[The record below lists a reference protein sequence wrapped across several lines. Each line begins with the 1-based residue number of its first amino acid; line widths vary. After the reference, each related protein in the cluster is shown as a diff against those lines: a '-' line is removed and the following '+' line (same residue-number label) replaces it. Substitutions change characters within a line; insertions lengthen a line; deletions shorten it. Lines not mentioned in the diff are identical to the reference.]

1 MLSQGHNRGR
11 QGRAMRLVLIL
22 AAALLAGGLAAAPAA
37 AQTNLRIGAGEG
49 ETTRRVDIGLG
60 KSIIVDL
67 PRDAKEVFVANP
79 QVANAVVRSAR
90 KVFVTA
96 AGVGQTTLVF
106 MDLAGNQMSA
116 LDINVQRDISPIA
129 RAIQEAV
136 PGSEIVVRQLNEG
149 VLLSGYVNSADD
161 ASRAVAIASQFL
173 GKDGAVANSI
183 SIRAREQVMLKVTVA
198 EVQRQILKQLG
209 IDLAGGNNS
218 GTFTFSTSNPFGLA
232 GPIASNTASIGNSNF
247 NATIRAFERA
257 NVLRT
262 LAEPTLTA
270 ISGESA
276 KFLAGGEFPIL
287 TSSSCTPATA
297 GGVPICQTGYTYK
310 QFGVGLTFTPVVLN
324 EGRISLKVGTE
335 VSDIDNKNTFTTTD
349 GAVIPAFTVRRAD
362 TTVEL
367 ASGASLVMAGMIQ
380 QNTKQVV
387 NGTPGLM
394 NIPIL
399 GQLFRSR
406 DYQRDNTELMIM
418 VTPYLAKAVD
428 RKDIALPSDGFTDAS
443 DPSTFLLGRFNK
455 IYGVRGAPA
464 PTGKLAGRYGFTVD

>member
-1 MLSQGHNRGR
+1 MLTQGHHRRG

-198 EVQRQILKQLG
+198 EVQRQVLKQLG
-209 IDLAGGNNS
+209 INLSGGNNS
-218 GTFTFSTSNPFGLA
+218 GTISFSTSNPFGLA
-232 GPIASNTASIGNSNF
+232 GAIASGNTATIGNSNF
-247 NATIRAFERA
+247 NATIQAFERA
-257 NVLRT
+257 NVMRA

-276 KFLAGGEFPIL
+276 KFLAGGEYPIL
-287 TSSSCTPATA
+287 TSSSCDSNGAN
-297 GGVPICQTGYTYK
+297 CQSGYTYK

-324 EGRISLKVGTE
+324 EGRISLKVATE
-335 VSDIDNKNTFTTTD
+335 VSDIDDKNTFTTTD
-349 GAVIPAFTVRRAD
+349 GAVIPAFTVSRAD

-455 IYGVRGAPA
+455 IYGVRGAPPPA
-464 PTGKLAGRYGFTVD
+464 GKLAGRYGFTLD